1 MKSFFTFRIKSNSLK
16 IVIALLLLG
25 FLQSCSLVRAI
36 KGEVETPKKKTEA
49 VSKKT
54 KPLPKNF
61 KLKKSRTLILG
72 QEHQN
77 K

>member
-36 KGEVETPKKKTEA
+36 KGVVETPKKKTEA

-72 QEHQN
+72 QEHQ